1 MAAPRPKSHPRRR
14 PSSSVRE
21 EVARFEAEAE
31 DWWNVAGAFAPL
43 HRLNPVRI
51 AFIRDAAGAHFGRVA
66 RANLPSPTEA
76 GFAKAGPRAHLTMRP
91 RRGALAGLDVLDVG
105 CGGGLL
111 CEPMARLGARVT
123 GIDAGQDNIRVAA
136 AHARA
141 GGLAIAYRA
150 ATPEDLVRERA
161 RFDVVLNMEVIE
173 HVADAGAFVATSA
186 ALVRPGGIMV
196 LATLNRTLKSL
207 LLGKVAAEYVLRW
220 IPPGTHD
227 WRKFVPPGD
236 LAAMLASAGMTATDV
251 AGVVFDPWRGEWR
264 LKADD
269 MAVNYMMVAT
279 KETRR
284 RKRSSRRSRAQPL
297 RRGVPGRR
305 KTSMPSSSSRRASS
319 AVASP

>member
-1 MAAPRPKSHPRRR
+1 MAAPRHKPRHNPRRKPRPRR
-14 PSSSVRE
+14 PSTAVRA
-21 EVARFEAEAE
+21 EVARFEAEAQ
-31 DWWNVAGAFAPL
+31 DWWNAAGAFAAL

-51 AFIRDAAGAHFGRVA
+51 AFIRDAAAARFGRA
-66 RANLPSPTEA
+66 RAVA
-76 GFAKAGPRAHLTMRP
+76 QVRP
-91 RRGALAGLDVLDVG
+91 AARPERGASFNARVTPSGVPSHDDSPARPLAGLDVLDVG

-123 GIDAGQDNIRVAA
+123 GIDAGAENIRVAA
-136 AHARA
+136 AHARE
-141 GGLAIAYRA
+141 GKLAIAYRA

-173 HVADAGAFVATSA
+173 HVADAGAFVETCA

-207 LLGKVAAEYVLRW
+207 LLGKVAAEYVLGW

-236 LAAMLASAGMTATDV
+236 LAAMLAEAGMTAERA

-269 MAVNYMMVAT
+269 TAVNYMMVAT
-279 KETRR
+279 KNGPRR
-284 RKRSSRRSRAQPL
+284 EKSRRSRA
-297 RRGVPGRR
+297 
-305 KTSMPSSSSRRASS
+305 
-319 AVASP
+319 